1 MIDFRFKTFLT
12 LCKTKSYTK
21 AAQKLNITQPA
32 VTQHIKYLEE
42 KYDTKLFQYSGK
54 ILDLTP
60 EGEML
65 KDIAKSIQVDSE
77 KVYRILKD
85 KKENIKRIKFG
96 ATLTI
101 GEYMMPELIEKYM
114 ADFPDAKVTMIV
126 ENTHRLLHM
135 LREGDIDFA
144 FIEGYF
150 NKLDYNYKIFSK
162 EEFVVVCSPKNHLAG
177 KSVVLEDILNEN
189 IIIREQGSGTRNIFE
204 TTLYQHNMKVEGFKN
219 VTEIG
224 NINVIKKLVQKN
236 LGLTFI
242 YKKAVQ
248 KELEEGILSQIY
260 VEDFK
265 ALRQFNFVTLKNSIY
280 PNEYE
285 KFLNYY
291 NMIINAK

>member
-12 LCKTKSYTK
+12 LCSTRSYTK

-42 KYDTKLFQYSGK
+42 KYDTKLFKYSGK
-54 ILDLTP
+54 ILELTE
-60 EGEML
+60 EGELL
-65 KDIAKSIQVDSE
+65 KDIVRSIEVDSE

-114 ADFPDAKVTMIV
+114 ADYPEAKVTMIV
-126 ENTHRLLHM
+126 ENTHRLLYM

-150 NKLDYNYKIFSK
+150 NKLDYNYKMFSK
-162 EEFVVVCSPKNHLAG
+162 EEFVVVCCPKNHLAG
-177 KSVVLEDILNEN
+177 KNVILEQILNEN
-189 IIIREQGSGTRNIFE
+189 IIIREQGSGTRDIFE
-204 TTLYQHNMKVEGFKN
+204 TTLYEHNMEVTGFKN

-224 NINVIKKLVQKN
+224 NINVIKTLVEKN
-236 LGLTFI
+236 LGITFI

-248 KELEEGILSQIY
+248 KELVQGVLSEIY

-265 ALRQFNFVTLKNSIY
+265 ALREFNFVTLKNSIC
-280 PNEYE
+280 PSEYG

-291 NMIINAK
+291 NKINNNI

>member
-60 EGEML
+60 EGETL

-77 KVYRILKD
+77 KAYRILKD
-85 KKENIKRIKFG
+85 KKESIKRIKFG

-114 ADFPDAKVTMIV
+114 ADFPDSKVTMIV
-126 ENTHRLLHM
+126 ENTDRLLHM

-162 EEFVVVCSPKNHLAG
+162 EEFVVVCSTKNHLAG
-177 KSVVLEDILNEN
+177 KSVILEDILKEN

-204 TTLYQHNMKVEGFKN
+204 TALYEHNMQVEGFKN

-248 KELEEGILSQIY
+248 KELKKGTLSQIY

-265 ALRQFNFVTLKNSIY
+265 ALRQFNFVTLKNSMCS
-280 PNEYE
+280 NEYE

-291 NMIINAK
+291 NMIINTK

>member
-60 EGEML
+60 EGETL

-77 KVYRILKD
+77 KAYRILKD
-85 KKENIKRIKFG
+85 KKESIKRIKFG

-114 ADFPDAKVTMIV
+114 ADFPDSKVTMIV
-126 ENTHRLLHM
+126 ENTDRLLHM

-144 FIEGYF
+144 
-150 NKLDYNYKIFSK
+150 LSK
-162 EEFVVVCSPKNHLAG
+162 
-177 KSVVLEDILNEN
+177 DILINLT
-189 IIIREQGSGTRNIFE
+189 IIIKFFQKKNLLLYVLLK
-204 TTLYQHNMKVEGFKN
+204 TTLQVKV
-219 VTEIG
+219 
-224 NINVIKKLVQKN
+224 
-236 LGLTFI
+236 
-242 YKKAVQ
+242 
-248 KELEEGILSQIY
+248 
-260 VEDFK
+260 
-265 ALRQFNFVTLKNSIY
+265 
-280 PNEYE
+280 
-285 KFLNYY
+285 
-291 NMIINAK
+291 